1 MLTFQTFMLL
11 KNLMKFKNPVVLGY
25 GIKFKYCCVTE
36 SDNITYNSDNKIN
49 HSVLRTFLDETKV
62 SKFLFDEMYYLEQQG
77 YIVIENEEI
86 TVAHQG
92 KHFVQFSFIKFC
104 EFCYKSILVPIL
116 VAFITAYLTVRFNLF

>member
-1 MLTFQTFMLL
+1 MLTFQTLKLL
-11 KNLMKFKNPVVLGY
+11 KKLMKFKNPIVLEY
-25 GIKFKYCCVTE
+25 GVKFKYCYVTE
-36 SDNITYNSDNKIN
+36 FDNITYNSDNRTIY
-49 HSVLRTFLDETKV
+49 SVSRTFLDETKV
-62 SKFLFDEMYYLEQQG
+62 NKVLFDEMYYLDQQG

-92 KHFVQFSFIKFC
+92 KHFIQFSFIKFC